1 MLKALELR
9 EDRLARW
16 VRQPHAALKLGSSPE
31 HLGEARFRGNSL
43 ARVVR
48 RGDHQLADDL
58 SGADEAL
65 VGAPPG
71 RCSSA
76 ADDALVGD
84 PAAMRISEEDSAGLG
99 DPDRIGCRRDPGS
112 EEDHSGDGNRRK
124 NMHSKLQTLALA
136 GTIQPKKRI
145 CRV

>member
-58 SGADEAL
+58 SG
-65 VGAPPG
+65 
-71 RCSSA
+71 